1 MRDVERIGEKKRGRT
16 GEYVRKNERN
26 NVMRN
31 FMGVRVIVSKKE
43 RREKQGKNRR
53 VREKYY
59 FRVAIRK

>member
-1 MRDVERIGEKKRGRT
+1 
-16 GEYVRKNERN
+16 
-26 NVMRN
+26 MRN